1 MNAPRV
7 NKFYSTIIND
17 YCYQG
22 NDGFKMLY
30 RPQLLEKMYD
40 IDASVCVQNELL
52 KEKKPVELKDD
63 GRINII

>member
-1 MNAPRV
+1 
-7 NKFYSTIIND
+7 
-17 YCYQG
+17 
-22 NDGFKMLY
+22 MLY